1 MWKRIGPFVVACLC
15 VIPAPAIAQAPA
27 SLLADP
33 VLSPWSPPPLADFG
47 VMTPLTRAGTPRVR
61 NALIGGAIGAAAG
74 AAFCTVVSNLTNEG
88 TGFSTCTR
96 DGYLLTGGIGFA
108 LGALVGLVI

>member
-1 MWKRIGPFVVACLC
+1 MWKRIAPYAVACLC
-15 VIPAPAIAQAPA
+15 VIPAPASAQAPA
-27 SLLADP
+27 LLLADP
-33 VLSPWSPPPLADFG
+33 VLLPWSPPPLADFG
-47 VMTPLTRAGTPRVR
+47 VLTSVTRAGAPRIR
-61 NALIGGAIGAAAG
+61 HALIGSAIGAAAG
-74 AAFCTVVSNLTNEG
+74 VAFCTAVSNLTNEG

>member
-1 MWKRIGPFVVACLC
+1 MWKRIAPYAVACLC
-15 VIPAPAIAQAPA
+15 VIPAPASAQAPA
-27 SLLADP
+27 LP
-33 VLSPWSPPPLADFG
+33 RADFG
-47 VMTPLTRAGTPRVR
+47 VLTSVTRAGAPWIRH
-61 NALIGGAIGAAAG
+61 ALIGSAIGAAAG
-74 AAFCTVVSNLTNEG
+74 VAFCTAVSNLTNEG